1 VSDHDLMIW
10 KLTISWPD
18 FRKVCSRLEFNII
31 CSQSFRIRSS
41 NLAKRE
47 TYEARNMATL
57 THVHY
62 KNRVV
67 NLPWHQFSWTGGY
80 ERCAAEL
87 EGMTAFSTSDVR
99 IAMPTTR
106 LPTGSMSWGLP
117 PWTCSRSRQ
126 PRSRFLCHLAQTKI
140 APQVYCFLMF
150 CWALFIKHGCEY
162 SRESL
167 SNTRNSQNPE
177 RS

>member
-47 TYEARNMATL
+47 TYEARNMATS

-106 LPTGSMSWGLP
+106 LPTGS
-117 PWTCSRSRQ
+117 
-126 PRSRFLCHLAQTKI
+126 RFLCHLAQTKI